1 MLYEQYQPPTSTTD
15 TRHPGQEQVNQQ
27 RHAPTQ
33 ESPPA
38 SRTPRSGGKWDANG
52 DGGSA
57 GLAIGLS
64 KMKRGDAFLKIALW
78 CSGAGPGSL
87 TLKLFGG
94 YGSSFSGAASMLMFQ
109 ESLAETTREVLPP
122 CRCVAVSSGGNNNR
136 NHGAERR
143 TQALHPGRVTKR
155 KVARRGDKVG
165 EVGEGGRRGIG
176 PGNPDWSVTAPFP
189 SLPQREQPGIGTRS
203 DARAQ
208 TDSCRR
214 GKTEAEMVRC
224 PGVVWDGWLWLL
236 LTGGHRD
243 GTPGQ

>member
-1 MLYEQYQPPTSTTD
+1 
-15 TRHPGQEQVNQQ
+15 
-27 RHAPTQ
+27 
-33 ESPPA
+33 
-38 SRTPRSGGKWDANG
+38 
-52 DGGSA
+52 
-57 GLAIGLS
+57 
-64 KMKRGDAFLKIALW
+64 
-78 CSGAGPGSL
+78 
-87 TLKLFGG
+87 
-94 YGSSFSGAASMLMFQ
+94 MLMFQ

-243 GTPGQ
+243 GTPGQLGQYVHIAMSCINNNKYQSRTRPPVLLLSVSPLPAAPLLCIDVEDSGFPLKVRC